1 MKKSIA
7 LISIVAFF
15 VIIFAN
21 VVIGSAPNSGDGLSD
36 SSGLDEKGA
45 PNSGDGIPEGSG
57 WDDKGN
63 TNDEK
68 GAPNSGDGIPDGSGY

>member
-21 VVIGSAPNSGDGLSD
+21 VVIGSAPNSGDGKPD
-36 SSGLDEKGA
+36 
-45 PNSGDGIPEGSG
+45 GSG
-57 WDDKGN
+57 WTDKGK
-63 TNDEK
+63 DVDDK
-68 GAPNSGDGIPDGSGY
+68 GAPNSGDGIPDGSGLDKEGAPNSGDGIPDGSGY